1 MWCKCQPRGDKFG
14 VLDSSKTIIQL
25 TVFALAASYTEG
37 VPFPPVSPQFAF
49 IYIFNL
55 IVGVGALALPIAFSQ
70 AGLIIGTILM
80 VILCSLAYMTAT
92 YVIEAMS
99 VANALQRHRNKMEQ
113 AVNLQKGDE
122 SVSEMYGVCV
132 FAGVCEKCVLGECK
146 G

>member
-1 MWCKCQPRGDKFG
+1 M
-14 VLDSSKTIIQL
+14 L
-25 TVFALAASYTEG
+25 
-37 VPFPPVSPQFAF
+37 PQFAF

-80 VILCSLAYMTAT
+80 VILCSLAYVTAT

-99 VANALQRHRNKMEQ
+99 VANALQRHRSGTDRSSPG
-113 AVNLQKGDE
+113 LQKVDD
-122 SVSEMYGVCV
+122 SVSE
-132 FAGVCEKCVLGECK
+132 VCERCAGCS

>member
-1 MWCKCQPRGDKFG
+1 M
-14 VLDSSKTIIQL
+14 
-25 TVFALAASYTEG
+25 
-37 VPFPPVSPQFAF
+37 SPQFAF

-70 AGLIIGTILM
+70 AGLIVGTILM

-99 VANALQRHRNKMEQ
+99 VANALQRHRNIKEQ
-113 AVNLQKGDE
+113 AVDLQKGDE

-132 FAGVCEKCVLGECK
+132 CVLVFVRSVC
-146 G
+146 

>member
-1 MWCKCQPRGDKFG
+1 M
-14 VLDSSKTIIQL
+14 
-25 TVFALAASYTEG
+25 
-37 VPFPPVSPQFAF
+37 SPQFAF

-99 VANALQRHRNKMEQ
+99 VANALQRHRKRVEQ
-113 AVNLQKGDE
+113 AVDLQKGDE

-132 FAGVCEKCVLGECK
+132 CVCVCW
-146 G
+146 

>member
-1 MWCKCQPRGDKFG
+1 M
-14 VLDSSKTIIQL
+14 
-25 TVFALAASYTEG
+25 
-37 VPFPPVSPQFAF
+37 SPQFAF

-99 VANALQRHRNKMEQ
+99 VANALQRHRKRVEQ
-113 AVNLQKGDE
+113 AVDLQKGDE

-132 FAGVCEKCVLGECK
+132 CVCVLVSVRDNWSVLGVRRFTAVCDVWHVVLSQISSNDEEEKSRLLPGEW
-146 G
+146 

>member
-1 MWCKCQPRGDKFG
+1 
-14 VLDSSKTIIQL
+14 
-25 TVFALAASYTEG
+25 
-37 VPFPPVSPQFAF
+37 
-49 IYIFNL
+49 
-55 IVGVGALALPIAFSQ
+55 
-70 AGLIIGTILM
+70 
-80 VILCSLAYMTAT
+80 MTAT

-132 FAGVCEKCVLGECK
+132 FTGVCEKCVLGECK